1 MRHSIDVD
9 FAEKMTEF
17 LLLDFERSP
26 ELSEW
31 LSGGSA
37 LPLVERL
44 FADGRHDEAATHAR
58 LALADRDCAD
68 RDRIEEIVERIASP
82 PDGWTEAVLRFAAK
96 PELDAWERLMSF
108 TPPDMIYQRLRYTIS
123 LLRRLGT
130 DPEIVFRCATH
141 LGTTPDAIELVESG
155 AVDPEVVA
163 QRAVEAPRAAGIWLG
178 LAAQASLARGETFGV
193 VRYLREAYERTDSE
207 FSPDL
212 SAMAIRSEADS
223 ELHHML
229 DKIGVP
235 RFD

>member
-1 MRHSIDVD
+1 MNG
-9 FAEKMTEF
+9 F
-17 LLLDFERSP
+17 LLLDFERNP

-37 LPLVERL
+37 LPLVQRL
-44 FADGRHDEAATHAR
+44 FANGQHVEAAAHAR
-58 LALADRDCAD
+58 LALADHDCED
-68 RDRIEEIVERIASP
+68 RDRLEEIVERIAAP
-82 PDGWTEAVLRFAAK
+82 PDGWAEAVLRFASE
-96 PELDAWERLMSF
+96 PDLDAWEQLMSF

-123 LLRRLGT
+123 LLQRLGT

-163 QRAVEAPRAAGIWLG
+163 HRAVEAPRAAGIWLG
-178 LAAQASLARGETFGV
+178 LAAQASLARGDTFGV

-207 FSPDL
+207 FPPDL
-212 SAMAIRSEADS
+212 SAMVIRSQADS
-223 ELHHML
+223 DLHQLL